1 MGRAMSVGLPE
12 VEPTHASELE
22 PAAAQPEQFLTIIE
36 PRGGWSTFDFRE
48 LWRFRELLAFLIWR
62 DVKIRYKQTA
72 IGAAWA
78 ILQPVAV
85 MGALTFALGRVVGVP
100 DAAVPYWLFVLC
112 GLVPWTFFASAVS
125 QTGVSVVNN
134 QNLVTKVYFPR
145 ILLPLSASG
154 LAAVDFL
161 VGFFVLVVA
170 ALAAGVVP
178 GASALALPLVLAVL
192 VLVATGLGVFLAALT
207 VRFRDFRLVVPLIL
221 QLWMFLT
228 PAIYDQAGRTV
239 GPNTELVLLANPVQ
253 AIVLNFRAALFGLPF
268 DWSGLGVAGAIG
280 VVLFLAGGWYF
291 RRTER
296 AFADII

>member
-1 MGRAMSVGLPE
+1 MSVGLPE
-12 VEPTHASELE
+12 AEPTHAPEPLPA
-22 PAAAQPEQFLTIIE
+22 PAAAHPEPPLTVIE
-36 PRGGWSTFDFRE
+36 PRGGWSSFDLRE
-48 LWRFRELLAFLIWR
+48 LWRFRELLLFLIWR

-85 MGALTFALGRVVGVP
+85 MAALTFALGRVVGLP
-100 DAAVPYWLFVLC
+100 DAAIPYWLFVLC
-112 GLVPWTFFASAVS
+112 GLVPWMFFATAVS

-134 QNLVTKVYFPR
+134 QHLVTKVYFPR

-161 VGFFVLVVA
+161 VGFVVLGVA
-170 ALAAGVVP
+170 AVFAGVVP
-178 GASALALPLVLAVL
+178 GAQVLAIPLVLAVL
-192 VLVATGLGVFLAALT
+192 ALSAVGLGVFLAALT
-207 VRFRDFRLVVPLIL
+207 VRFRDFRLVVPLVL

-239 GPNTELVLLANPVQ
+239 GPNTEIVMLANPMQ
-253 AIVLNFRAALFGLPF
+253 AVVVNFRAALLGTPF
-268 DWSGLGVAGAIG
+268 DWAGLGIAAAIG
-280 VVLFLAGGWYF
+280 VVLFAAGGWYF

-296 AFADII
+296 AFADMI